1 MIGFAFDRHT
11 TTMVMVYYELGDE
24 EELFY
29 TWLTN
34 QIRIL
39 ILESGIA
46 LNSPQIQRQAGS
58 LHGVG

>member
-29 TWLTN
+29 TC
-34 QIRIL
+34 
-39 ILESGIA
+39 
-46 LNSPQIQRQAGS
+46 
-58 LHGVG
+58 